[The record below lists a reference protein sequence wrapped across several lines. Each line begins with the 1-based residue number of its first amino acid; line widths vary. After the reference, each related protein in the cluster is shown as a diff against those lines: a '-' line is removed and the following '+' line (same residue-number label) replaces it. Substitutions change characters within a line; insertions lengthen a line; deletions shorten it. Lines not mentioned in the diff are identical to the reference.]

1 MTPAL
6 EAAYAEPH
14 RRYHSRAHIETCL
27 ALLAGLDGLS
37 DQDRRLLEF
46 AIWWHDAVYDP
57 ARPDNEAASA
67 DMARRDLIALGEPGA
82 VAGEVAR
89 LILLTRGH
97 TVSPG
102 DRLGALLVSIDLA
115 VLGGAPADYD
125 AYAAGV
131 RAEYGFVPEPAFR
144 AGRARVMQHFLDA
157 EAIYPDP
164 AFRARLEA
172 PARANIAREIA
183 VLTAP
188 GPEASGSS

>member
-14 RRYHSRAHIETCL
+14 RRYHSRAHIAACL
-27 ALLAGLDGLS
+27 ALLAEQDGLS
-37 DQDRRLLEF
+37 AHERRVLEY

-57 ARPDNEAASA
+57 TRPDNEAVSA
-67 DMARRDLIALGEPGA
+67 DMARRDLASLGEPA
-82 VAGEVAR
+82 SVADEVAR
-89 LILLTRGH
+89 LILLTKGH
-97 TVSPG
+97 TVATG

-115 VLGGAPADYD
+115 VLGGEPADYD

-131 RAEYGFVPEPAFR
+131 RHEYAHVPEAAFR
-144 AGRARVMQHFLDA
+144 AGRSRVMQHFLDA

-172 PARANIAREIA
+172 RARTNIAREIA
-183 VLTAP
+183 ALTSVVTA
-188 GPEASGSS
+188 GGSS